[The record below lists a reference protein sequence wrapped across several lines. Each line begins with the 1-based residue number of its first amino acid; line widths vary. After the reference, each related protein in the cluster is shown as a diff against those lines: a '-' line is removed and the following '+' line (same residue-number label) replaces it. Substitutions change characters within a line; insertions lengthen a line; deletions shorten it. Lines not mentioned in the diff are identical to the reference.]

1 MQLKFPKL
9 CVVARLVSF
18 TSASKWLS
26 LPSGQAPTSHHLARN
41 TQSLTRA
48 GWQRERER
56 EGKLFEVFLKIP
68 PTSTEIFTAKWF
80 HPRRKFSSL
89 STQKSRANLLT
100 NEKFSLRSTTPR
112 TTQNKLIP
120 GLVLFSSHSLHR
132 SLSAVEHFHQA
143 KELECELQSTSN
155 AM

>member
-1 MQLKFPKL
+1 MCRCSSCFLHFSFQMI
-9 CVVARLVSF
+9 VASF
-18 TSASKWLS
+18 RPSSD
-26 LPSGQAPTSHHLARN
+26 LPSSRAQHTISHSGWLAE
-41 TQSLTRA
+41 
-48 GWQRERER
+48 RERER

-100 NEKFSLRSTTPR
+100 NEKFSLRSTTR

-132 SLSAVEHFHQA
+132 CLSAVEHFHQA